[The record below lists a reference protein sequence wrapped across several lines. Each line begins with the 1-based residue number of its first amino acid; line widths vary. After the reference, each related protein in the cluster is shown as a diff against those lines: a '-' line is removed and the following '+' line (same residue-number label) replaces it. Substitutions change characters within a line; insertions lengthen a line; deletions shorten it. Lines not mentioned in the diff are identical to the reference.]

1 MRAKDKERI
10 WSLHCRGVAA
20 SEIDRRMGLD
30 PGTAVGAIVERWK
43 ENRMGGEGAG
53 R

>member
-10 WSLHCRGVAA
+10 WSLHRRGIAA
-20 SEIDRRMGLD
+20 SEIDRRMRLD
-30 PGTAVGAIVERWK
+30 PGTAVGVVVEMWK
-43 ENRMGGEGAG
+43 ENRVGDKEAG